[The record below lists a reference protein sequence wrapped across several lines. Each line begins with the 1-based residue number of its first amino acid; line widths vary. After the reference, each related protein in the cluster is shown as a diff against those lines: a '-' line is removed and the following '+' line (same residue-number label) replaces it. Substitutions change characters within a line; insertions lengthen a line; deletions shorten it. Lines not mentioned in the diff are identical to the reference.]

1 MEVALPPGSVL
12 GGRYVID
19 KQIGGGSYGKVYRA
33 SDAVDGVPVA
43 VKLISIAGRQRVSAI
58 QELKLLRNVAATHV
72 IALIDAF
79 VVGEE
84 VALVLELGERDLAHL
99 LRDPLEAIDEPRCK
113 RILRQILM
121 GLTAIHRAGFCVR
134 DLKPSNL
141 IVVSSGAADGDQIA
155 IADFGLAASYAP
167 LLFPRPAQRQR
178 PASAAHTAASAAG
191 ADVASDTSAPAA
203 AASHMPARMPA
214 AKRRRMDPAEGCED
228 EDDGAGTAGDGVGYA
243 SAAVAFEQQA
253 LGGSGRCD
261 GSELRAH
268 PGPPPEAAAQDGGI
282 ATCRSVAAR
291 DAAHAVPPL
300 RGDVVTL
307 WYRCPELLLGGTE
320 ASISMHPAVDMWS
333 VGCIFG
339 ELLVRCPIF
348 AGFETQAQRQP
359 QQPTV
364 PIHAQTQ
371 QTAAERESSSAASA
385 AGEDGKAAA
394 APAAGA
400 MPALVIEAT
409 ASISGDDLQRA
420 RGRTEP
426 AAASAAAA
434 AAATETGDAASR
446 RVPGDPPLLHSDKFR
461 ASGPAPAVRA
471 GVIAGAPQLASAFQ
485 RDQCRAVFAVLG
497 LPDDRSLPGVT
508 RLPHYGLVQAWR
520 GGSGGAG
527 AGDGSVAVGGAA
539 RGGGSGSGGA
549 FPSRSML
556 KEHLGRLQYVM
567 RGHVQAQRAAAL
579 RKGVSPGTAPLAI
592 AAAASASSSGGGGGA
607 ALGSGAAPGDSTGL
621 QGALRRYQQGG
632 GGGGSSTAGT
642 PSGRSNGS
650 EGARTPQL
658 PGYSLPAT
666 SGSSTP
672 LYKPPT
678 STGAPLAGSFGP
690 PASTGHVSP
699 YYPAGAPGQAIKPS
713 SESRYPSGTSP
724 AYPSGGGAGLG
735 LRIAGKSPAYGFSA
749 GAAGGGHTL
758 MGVGSKSPAQV
769 AGGRSPMYGLQGSGG
784 SGIAAAQSTPLGRHA
799 LHAMAGGRADGS
811 GGAAAAPGSAAS
823 AAVVPFPAISA
834 DALDLLSRL
843 LAYNPLDRPSAEEAL
858 RHPYLAAAG
867 SLASARR

>member
-1 MEVALPPGSVL
+1 
-12 GGRYVID
+12 
-19 KQIGGGSYGKVYRA
+19 
-33 SDAVDGVPVA
+33 
-43 VKLISIAGRQRVSAI
+43 
-58 QELKLLRNVAATHV
+58 
-72 IALIDAF
+72 
-79 VVGEE
+79 
-84 VALVLELGERDLAHL
+84 
-99 LRDPLEAIDEPRCK
+99 
-113 RILRQILM
+113 
-121 GLTAIHRAGFCVR
+121 VR

-141 IVVSSGAADGDQIA
+141 IVVSSGAADGDHIA

-178 PASAAHTAASAAG
+178 PVSAAPTPASAAG
-191 ADVASDTSAPAA
+191 ADVASTTRAPAA
-203 AASHMPARMPA
+203 GARHVPASMPA
-214 AKRRRMDPAEGCED
+214 AKRRRMAPEEGYEAV
-228 EDDGAGTAGDGVGYA
+228 DDGAGAVDDGAGFASATVARAQPSLGGKLEGGDFEHDAGPTAADAKEDGV
-243 SAAVAFEQQA
+243 AA
-253 LGGSGRCD
+253 
-261 GSELRAH
+261 
-268 PGPPPEAAAQDGGI
+268 
-282 ATCRSVAAR
+282 CRSVAAR
-291 DAAHAVPPL
+291 DAAHAVPAL

-320 ASISMHPAVDMWS
+320 AAISMHPAVDMWS

-359 QQPTV
+359 QQPAA
-364 PIHAQTQ
+364 PLSAQSQ
-371 QTAAERESSSAASA
+371 QAAAECESGSAASG
-385 AGEDGKAAA
+385 AGDDGKASAA
-394 APAAGA
+394 LTAGT
-400 MPALVIEAT
+400 MPALVTEAT
-409 ASISGDDLQRA
+409 AFTLSDDPQRA
-420 RGRTEP
+420 RGRTDSS
-426 AAASAAAA
+426 AVSAAAA
-434 AAATETGDAASR
+434 SETGDAASR
-446 RVPGDPPLLHSDKFR
+446 GLAVDPPVLQTDKSR

-471 GVIAGAPQLASAFQ
+471 GAAAGAPQPASAFQ

-527 AGDGSVAVGGAA
+527 AGDGSTAAGGAA
-539 RGGGSGSGGA
+539 RGCGSGSGGA

-579 RKGVSPGTAPLAI
+579 RKGVSPSTAPLAVPSS
-592 AAAASASSSGGGGGA
+592 ASASSSSGGGGA
-607 ALGSGAAPGDSTGL
+607 ALGSGAVPVDSTAL

-632 GGGGSSTAGT
+632 GT

-658 PGYSLPAT
+658 PGYGLPAM

-672 LYKPPT
+672 LYKPPS
-678 STGAPLAGSFGP
+678 STGAPLAGSFGL
-690 PASTGHVSP
+690 PASTGHASP
-699 YYPAGAPGQAIKPS
+699 YYPAGAPGQAA
-713 SESRYPSGTSP
+713 SEPRHPSGTSP
-724 AYPSGGGAGLG
+724 AYPGGAGAGLG

-769 AGGRSPMYGLQGSGG
+769 AGGRSPLYGLQGSGG

-799 LHAMAGGRADGS
+799 LHAMAGGRVDGS
-811 GGAAAAPGSAAS
+811 GGAAAAPGSAAP
-823 AAVVPFPAISA
+823 AAAVPFPAISA